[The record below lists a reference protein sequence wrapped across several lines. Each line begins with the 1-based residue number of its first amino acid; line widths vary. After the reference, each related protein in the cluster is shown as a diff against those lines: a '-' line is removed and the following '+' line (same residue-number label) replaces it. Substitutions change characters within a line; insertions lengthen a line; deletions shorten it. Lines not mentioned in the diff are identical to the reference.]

1 MQREIEVMRVIRT
14 PPMGQLV
21 VEVNERRLKNL
32 AEVDH
37 PQIRQR
43 LLAAVGELISF
54 VGGYEQL
61 VDAGVAP
68 PARSGAAGPAS
79 PPSAGEEPD
88 TAAADED
95 LARRRARFI
104 AQMEAERDA
113 YRAAEPD
120 EATEP
125 EGAPEAPTERP
136 SRPKSLV
143 EQIDEVL
150 QKHVA
155 ADLKLAGRSVHLRQ
169 SDAQG
174 MRIEVDGQLYN
185 RPREIEDKRVQIAI
199 KRALRE
205 WEQR

>member
-1 MQREIEVMRVIRT
+1 MRREIEVMRVVRT

-21 VEVNERRLKNL
+21 VEVKEQRLKSL
-32 AEVDH
+32 AEVNN
-37 PQIRQR
+37 PQLRQR

-68 PARSGAAGPAS
+68 PATGAAGV
-79 PPSAGEEPD
+79 D
-88 TAAADED
+88 VAAAATPADDENLTPAQKEE

-104 AQMEAERDA
+104 AQMEAERDS
-113 YRAAEPD
+113 YRKS
-120 EATEP
+120 EP
-125 EGAPEAPTERP
+125 EEMAVSEETVVAPSA
-136 SRPKSLV
+136 RPKSLV

-155 ADLKLAGRSVHLRQ
+155 ADPELAGRTVHLRQ

-174 MRIEVDGQLYN
+174 MRIEVDGRLYD
-185 RPREIEDKRVQIAI
+185 RPREIDDKRVQIAI
-199 KRALRE
+199 KRALKE
-205 WEQR
+205 WEKR